1 MHSIGKEAYR
11 SITVSQG
18 GPVAALVAS
27 EVTLFDRPYF
37 QAHARLED
45 GLVPSPRHQC
55 FGDYHGTGTHGT
67 AAGASHLAISEAL
80 ERWAYHSMLSAG
92 GRRRFGL
99 DVDPTS
105 NGFAACPGLAASSA
119 RESAL
124 FEAIARFCL
133 SAWWE
138 GRLASRWMQTD
149 WPGID
154 AVCIPAP
161 QGGFTVVLT
170 KLSSHGLH
178 AYGHGAAPTFTGAC
192 ERAMLELARCEAA
205 LRGWDSRTDVVPTDL
220 VERRMLFFASRPG
233 FAAVCDR
240 VGRRP
245 AGALPMVGLA
255 CDEEVAGPWSRHAT
269 VWRSLFY
276 PPSLEFLKP
285 SAEYFFW

>member
-11 SITVSQG
+11 SITVDQG
-18 GPVAALVAS
+18 GPVAALVCS
-27 EVTLFDRPYF
+27 EITLFDRAYF
-37 QAHARLED
+37 QAHARLAE
-45 GLVPSPRHQC
+45 GLLPASRYQC
-55 FGDYHGTGTHGT
+55 FGDCHGTGTDGVHDV
-67 AAGASHLAISEAL
+67 ARHLAISEAL
-80 ERWAYHSMLSAG
+80 ERWAYHSVLHPG

-105 NGFAACPGLAASSA
+105 NGFAACPGVSPAAA
-119 RESAL
+119 RELAL

-154 AVCIPAP
+154 AICISAP
-161 QGGFTVVLT
+161 QGGFAVVLT
-170 KLSSHGLH
+170 KLSAHGLR

-205 LRGWDSRTDVVPTDL
+205 LRAWDPCARVVPSDL
-220 VERRMLFFASRPG
+220 VERRMLFYASRRG

-245 AGALPMVGLA
+245 ADSAPMVRLA
-255 CDEEVAGPWSRHAT
+255 CDEEVPGPWSRHAT
-269 VWRSLFY
+269 VWRCLFY
-276 PPSLEFLKP
+276 PPSLDFLKP

>member
-1 MHSIGKEAYR
+1 MHSIGKEVYR
-11 SITVSQG
+11 SITVDQG
-18 GPVAALVAS
+18 GPVAALVFS
-27 EVTLFDRPYF
+27 EIILFDRPYF
-37 QAHARLED
+37 QAHARLEE
-45 GLVPSPRHQC
+45 GLLPSSRYRC
-55 FGDYHGTGTHGT
+55 FGDCHGTGTHGV
-67 AAGASHLAISEAL
+67 AGVARHLAISEAL
-80 ERWAYHSMLSAG
+80 ERWAYHRMLNAG

-105 NGFAACPGLAASSA
+105 NGFAACPGVLPPAA

-154 AVCIPAP
+154 AICISAP
-161 QGGFTVVLT
+161 QGGFVVVLT
-170 KLSSHGLH
+170 KVSAHGLRG
-178 AYGHGAAPTFTGAC
+178 YGHGAAPTFTGAC

-205 LRGWDSRTDVVPTDL
+205 LRAWDPRAQVAPTDL
-220 VERRMLFFASRPG
+220 VERRMLFFASRVG

-245 AGALPMVGLA
+245 ADSPTMVSLA
-255 CDEEVAGPWSRHAT
+255 CDEEVVGPWSRHAT
-269 VWRSLFY
+269 VWRCLFY
-276 PPSLEFLKP
+276 PPSLDFLKP